1 MCVVSCVA
9 KEAVYSNGV
18 SILIRFKEERLP
30 ELATPS
36 ALPRYIQI
44 SERLIREIA
53 AGRYVDGSRL
63 PPEREM
69 AAELG
74 IAVGTLRKAL
84 SDLEDKGL
92 LERIQG
98 SGNYIR
104 ATAQVDS
111 VYSFF
116 RLERVQGGGLPSAE
130 VLSVDRLGKP
140 RHGLPFGQARTAD
153 RIRRLRRL
161 DEDVIAVEEIWLDA
175 GQVPLRKADLTDSLY
190 LYYRE
195 RLGIVISAV
204 EDRIGVAQ
212 VPPWAD
218 PRFGIVPGQRAAF
231 IERLSRSETG
241 ETVEYSRTWFDETKA
256 RYVARMGKG

>member
-1 MCVVSCVA
+1 LSTLA
-9 KEAVYSNGV
+9 PSN
-18 SILIRFKEERLP
+18 
-30 ELATPS
+30 

-53 AGRYVDGSRL
+53 AGLLADGARL

-84 SDLEDKGL
+84 ADLEAKGL

-104 ATAQVDS
+104 ANTEVES

-116 RLERVQGGGLPSAE
+116 RLELVQGGGLPTAN
-130 VLSVDRLGKP
+130 VLSVERLEKP
-140 RHGLPFGQARTAD
+140 KVALPFGQGPMAD
-153 RIRRLRRL
+153 CIRRLRWL
-161 DEDVIAVEEIWLDA
+161 DNEAVAIEEIWLDA
-175 GQVPLRKADLTDSLY
+175 GQRPIVQDDLFDSLY
-190 LYYRE
+190 VFYKE
-195 RLGIVISAV
+195 RLGLVITGV
-204 EDRIGVAQ
+204 EDRIGVGKT
-212 VPPWAD
+212 PSWAD
-218 PRFGIVPGQRAAF
+218 PRFAPKSGQAVGF
-231 IERLSRSETG
+231 IERLSRNELG
-241 ETVEYSRTWFDETKA
+241 EVVEYSRTWFDETKA